1 MLQCELLCV
10 PTSGSGF
17 YQWVWILSV
26 GLDFTS
32 GSGFASESG
41 YENPMG
47 QTDSLLY
54 HVIYTQPWHKM
65 RDPLPKFSNLAEDH
79 LENMGSAKCP
89 PPWCP
94 LPHYYYMFHCPHTI
108 VLQWNCLTSIN
119 IDSKYR
125 HESQWTL

>member
-26 GLDFTS
+26 GLDFAS

-47 QTDSLLY
+47 QTPCTAVSCDL
-54 HVIYTQPWHKM
+54 
-65 RDPLPKFSNLAEDH
+65 
-79 LENMGSAKCP
+79 
-89 PPWCP
+89 
-94 LPHYYYMFHCPHTI
+94 HT
-108 VLQWNCLTSIN
+108 TMA
-119 IDSKYR
+119 
-125 HESQWTL
+125 